1 MFVLGGP
8 PSNTDPCQPH
18 QWEFLSHLRGMPP
31 GQWAIDGTCIELA
44 GSLYHIYSGWP
55 LHKPFSPDEKKQELY
70 IIRMFTATECDES
83 RPPTRI
89 STPEHGWEFSGDAG
103 INEGPQVLKSADGGW
118 QGIAYSCAGSWTK
131 EYKMNTLR
139 WNGGDPMDVRSWQKS
154 REPLLVAGGR
164 GPWGPGHGSFI
175 EVGGELV
182 GVFHATDNE
191 ADGWANRRARVQRV
205 VFTERGPSM
214 GRSCGPHCGTWDQFL
229 TGMGGGGHGH
239 GGHGGFPGAHSG
251 GGDGG
256 GGGGGHSGLRQAL
269 KDMNPR
275 GIMNGLKNEF
285 KK

>member
-1 MFVLGGP
+1 MYVLGGP
-8 PSNTDPCQPH
+8 PASADPITGG
-18 QWEFLSHLRGMPP
+18 QWEFLGPVAGLPST
-31 GQWAIDGTCIELA
+31 QWAIDGTVAPLA
-44 GSLYHIYSGWP
+44 GGLYFIYSGWP
-55 LHKPFSPDEKKQELY
+55 LERPDSDDDRTQQLF
-70 IIRMFTATECDES
+70 IVRMEG
-83 RPPTRI
+83 PTSAASAPSCI
-89 STPEHGWEFSGDAG
+89 SAPEHGWEFSDGKG
-103 INEGPQVLKSADGGW
+103 INEGPQFLAAPDGRWTGLV
-118 QGIAYSCAGSWTK
+118 YSCAGSWTK
-131 EYKMNTLR
+131 DYKMNTLQYL
-139 WNGGDPMDVRSWQKS
+139 GGDPLDPRAWRKAA
-154 REPLLVAGGR
+154 RPLIEASPR